1 MKSVYMISN
10 TCDLNNSITPKDN
23 RLKDNM

>member
-1 MKSVYMISN
+1 MKSVYIISN